1 MSSAKEYFG
10 TDFVKKIYEMF
21 EKAEQEGKFVFM
33 HGTYSLDDAINIALN
48 GLECDY
54 PELLYTAELMNKN
67 DKLLFEKLKS
77 WPHWD
82 LKYLLTVCVPKCSGK
97 GGIPIWNEDSN
108 GQFHLSPHFINGI
121 IDVNEKSIIQ
131 NPKYDSLKNIE
142 ATVEDRSFETKTG
155 KFIEISIPPSEL
167 EFYEEASKY
176 EERE

>member
-21 EKAEQEGKFVFM
+21 DRAEQEGKFVFM

-48 GLECDY
+48 GLKCDY
-54 PELLYTAELMNKN
+54 PELLYTAELVNKN

-82 LKYLLTVCVPKCSGK
+82 LKYLLTVCVPKSSGK

-108 GQFHLSPHFINGI
+108 GQFHLSPHLINGI

-131 NPKYDSLKNIE
+131 NPKYEPLKNIE
-142 ATVEDRSFETKTG
+142 ATIEDRSFETRTG
-155 KFIEISIPPSEL
+155 KLIKISLPLDEL
-167 EFYEEASKY
+167 EFYEEDLKS
-176 EERE
+176 EERD

>member
-21 EKAEQEGKFVFM
+21 ERAEQEGKFVFI
-33 HGTYSLDDAINIALN
+33 HGAPSPDDAINIALN

-82 LKYLLTVCVPKCSGK
+82 LKYLLTIFVPKSSGK
-97 GGIPIWNEDSN
+97 GGIPIWNEDSD
-108 GQFHLSPHFINGI
+108 GLFRLSPHFINGI
-121 IDVNEKSIIQ
+121 IDVNKKSIVK
-131 NPKYDSLKNIE
+131 NPKYDPLKNIE
-142 ATVEDRSFETKTG
+142 ATIEDRSFETKTG
-155 KFIEISIPPSEL
+155 KFIQISLPQNEL
-167 EFYEEASKY
+167 EFYEEDSQDDEKD
-176 EERE
+176 

>member
-21 EKAEQEGKFVFM
+21 DRAEQEGKFVFM

-54 PELLYTAELMNKN
+54 PELLYTAELVNKN

-82 LKYLLTVCVPKCSGK
+82 LKYLLTVCVPKSSGK

-121 IDVNEKSIIQ
+121 IDVNDKSIIQ
-131 NPKYDSLKNIE
+131 NPKYEPLKNIE
-142 ATVEDRSFETKTG
+142 ATIEDRSFETKTG
-155 KFIEISIPPSEL
+155 KFIEISLPPSEL
-167 EFYEEASKY
+167 EFYEETSKY

>member
-67 DKLLFEKLKS
+67 
-77 WPHWD
+77 
-82 LKYLLTVCVPKCSGK
+82 
-97 GGIPIWNEDSN
+97 
-108 GQFHLSPHFINGI
+108 
-121 IDVNEKSIIQ
+121 EKSIIQ
-131 NPKYDSLKNIE
+131 NPKYDPLKNIE

-155 KFIEISIPPSEL
+155 KFIEISLPPSEL